1 MKKAV
6 ISLLLAFLLCL
17 SLFHPALAAEDGGKY
32 AYTPPEEV
40 ESRLLALMDGC
51 ILGALL
57 SPDSQTVTRSLS
69 MSFESEDAYFSAR
82 ETVNQVLD
90 ILRSQDM
97 AKPKYS
103 ISEWKRVISFDHDG
117 VLDITA
123 EGHMPGHHWKS
134 EIHGG
139 SGNHFGGSGSSD
151 PPDYLIEV
159 SFTFHRSEGDYID
172 RLKQLA
178 AEIGAASETV
188 VGQLE
193 YMNNYLIR
201 NFTYDYASLQ
211 TYIFSNSVADFLER
225 GTGVCGSYAN
235 TVSYLCFFLGIPCIK
250 LTTYEHEWNCVYV
263 DGSWKMLDVTWN
275 DTENNSKKY
284 FLVVS
289 IGGDMHDWEKYDYP
303 EDVQRGKAFAVELQ
317 ARIANAAEEAP
328 SLTDE
333 ISVTVGGE
341 AVAWTD
347 ALPFIDENSRT
358 MVPLR
363 AVGNALG
370 LTVDWDSQA
379 REASFSDG
387 TKTIFFPI
395 GSAEARTGD
404 GETIPMDTAAVIVND
419 RTYAP
424 IRYLAEFFGHT
435 VDWDGAARTVLI
447 D

>member
-1 MKKAV
+1 MKKSV

-17 SLFHPALAAEDGGKY
+17 SLFPPALAAEDGGEY

-40 ESRLLALMDGC
+40 ETRLLALMDGC

-57 SPDSQTVTRSLS
+57 SPDSQTVTSSLS
-69 MSFESEDAYFSAR
+69 MSFESEEAYFSAR
-82 ETVNQVLD
+82 ETVDQVLN
-90 ILRSQDM
+90 ILRSQNM
-97 AKPKYS
+97 EKSKYS
-103 ISEWKRVISFDHDG
+103 ISEWKRVINFDHDE
-117 VLDITA
+117 VLDILA

-159 SFTFHRSEGDYID
+159 TFTFHRSEGDYID

-201 NFTYDYASLQ
+201 NFTYDYEGLQ
-211 TYIFSNSVADFLER
+211 AYFWSNSVADFLER

-235 TVSYLCFFLGIPCIK
+235 TVSYLCFFLGIPCIT
-250 LTTYEHEWNCVYV
+250 LTTYDHGWNCVCV

-284 FLVVS
+284 FLVDS

-303 EDVQRGKAFAVELQ
+303 EDVERGKAFAVELQ

-328 SLTDE
+328 SLTGE
-333 ISVTVGGE
+333 ISVTVAGDP
-341 AVAWTD
+341 VAWTD
-347 ALPFIDENSRT
+347 AVPFIDENSRT

-363 AVGNALG
+363 AVGDALG
-370 LTVDWDSQA
+370 LTVGWDGLA
-379 REASFSDG
+379 REAFFTDG
-387 TKTIFFPI
+387 TRTIFFPI

-424 IRYLAEFFGHT
+424 VRYLAEYFGRT
-435 VDWDGAARTVLI
+435 VGWDGATRTVLI
-447 D
+447 A